1 MIAKQDLKGLRNLP
15 LHTYNLNY
23 LLEDQEIQ
31 FDQKITPLL
40 SACYVGKVDIIFLLL
55 SNDYIDVNQQSQ
67 PEGYTPLMVSCFKG
81 YYEIVKLLLER
92 KAEVSKP
99 NTAGQMPILFCF
111 SRLEES
117 YYKYEN
123 KKICMMMIDLLLSKG
138 ADINVTIDGK
148 TILMKLIS
156 GDNIN
161 DRDKCNNTCEIIK
174 FLVERGADKTV
185 LSSDGKTVF
194 EIVKDGPFRN
204 NILGTLKESERR
216 VYYTEPDDCEKAST
230 VLENDTRSSICCY
243 IF

>member
-15 LHTYNLNY
+15 IHTYNLNFII
-23 LLEDQEIQ
+23 EDQEIQ
-31 FDQKITPLL
+31 FYKKITPLL
-40 SACYVGKVDIIFLLL
+40 SACYVGKVDTIFILLG
-55 SNDYIDVNQQSQ
+55 NDNLDVNQESI

-92 KAEVSKP
+92 KADVSKP
-99 NTAGQMPILFCF
+99 NTAGQVPILFCF

-138 ADINVTIDGK
+138 ADINITLEGK

-156 GDNIN
+156 ADNTLQ
-161 DRDKCNNTCEIIK
+161 DKDKCNNTCEIIK
-174 FLVERGADKTV
+174 FLIERGADKN
-185 LSSDGKTVF
+185 LPDKSGMTVF
-194 EIVKDGPFRN
+194 DIISDGPFKK
-204 NILGTLKESERR
+204 NILNTIRETERIIF
-216 VYYTEPDDCEKAST
+216 YTEDEDHEKST
-230 VLENDTRSSICCY
+230 ILENVERSSLCCY